1 MKKLFILIA
10 IIISFSGGIR
20 AQFVPNGGF
29 ENWTNGVADYW
40 LFDQLMDT
48 VGVLMQ
54 YSPGHT
60 GNHALYGYPLAGITR
75 NFSPAV
81 ITTPDSI
88 SQYFGYLN
96 FYYQLNNS
104 GFDALEVV
112 LEIEDSTHT
121 AIGGAYQLISTY
133 ASAWTHASV
142 PIIYT
147 GSGGPPARFIIS
159 FVLIGPVSQGLS
171 PQLNSSFLLDDV
183 GFSVPLLPS
192 GPTPMRMD

>member
-1 MKKLFILIA
+1 MKKIFILIA
-10 IIISFSGGIR
+10 ILTSFSGGIR

-54 YSPGHT
+54 HSPGHT
-60 GNHALYGYPLAGITR
+60 GNYALFGYPLAGTTR

-104 GFDALEVV
+104 GFDALEVS
-112 LEIEDSTHT
+112 LSIYDSTN
-121 AIGGAYQLISTY
+121 ALIGGAYQLITTY

-142 PIIYT
+142 PIIYN
-147 GSGGPPARFIIS
+147 GAGGPPVTFNIS
-159 FVLIGPVSQGLS
+159 FVLIGPLSQALS
-171 PQLNSSFLLDDV
+171 PQISSSFLLDDV

-192 GPTPMRMD
+192 DPTPMRMD